1 MSNLMLPVEM
11 NELEQEIY
19 GIVRHVGEADVAWV
33 HYQLSEARRKRSG
46 DLVPQRRVRL
56 FMDELCRRGILQ
68 CDKSM
73 RPHAYSVVIDP
84 VWMSLHLIKP
94 IYKNVMGEDPR
105 ILREVIKILK
115 NRVD

>member
-1 MSNLMLPVEM
+1 MSKPTLPVEM

-19 GIVRHVGEADVAWV
+19 GIVRHVGEADVSWV
-33 HYQLSEARRKRSG
+33 HYQLSEARRKRGG

-56 FMDELCRRGILQ
+56 FMDELYRRGILR

-73 RPHAYSVVIDP
+73 RPHAYSLAINP

-94 IYKNVMGEDPR
+94 IYRNVMGEDPR
-105 ILREVIKILK
+105 ILREVIRILK
-115 NRVD
+115 QKTG